1 MEAHEESILRY
12 VPKKGDAGG
21 KAAELEVIFPMKGN
35 TLVFLGSEREEVG
48 RGGEEGWGEGER
60 RERIEEERE

>member
-48 RGGEEGWGEGER
+48 RGGEEG
-60 RERIEEERE
+60 